1 MTTSRPAFY
10 ARTGSPLADLM
21 TLFHL
26 PYTMWHLSYVA
37 IGAALA
43 TEVDAQ
49 RLLGT
54 LIAFAF
60 GLGVGAHALDELHDR
75 PLSTGLSATSLRFLG
90 WGGLAAAATM
100 ALVGSYVISPVSL
113 IWGAAGVLLAAAY
126 ALEWSTWLH
135 SAAGFALAW
144 GAFPVLVGYWAQT
157 ESISVS
163 AVVVAGAAAILSM
176 AQRALSTP
184 ARHLRRNTTEA
195 NTAAGDQDWDHAT
208 LLSTWER
215 PLQLLALAHVLLAVG
230 LLFTHLPS

>member
-10 ARTGSPLADLM
+10 ARTGGRLADFV
-21 TLFHL
+21 TLLHL

-43 TEVDAQ
+43 TQIDGQ

-54 LIAFAF
+54 LVAFAL

-75 PLSTGLSATSLRFLG
+75 PLSTGLSPRSLRFLG
-90 WGGLAAAATM
+90 WGGLAAAA
-100 ALVGSYVISPVSL
+100 AIAVVGWYVISPVSL
-113 IWGAAGVLLAAAY
+113 VWGAAGVILAAAY
-126 ALEWSTWLH
+126 ALEWSSSLH
-135 SAAGFALAW
+135 STTGFAIAW

-163 AVVVAGAAAILSM
+163 AVIVAGAAAILSM
-176 AQRALSTP
+176 TQRALSTP
-184 ARHLRRNTTEA
+184 ARQVRRNLV
-195 NTAAGDQDWDHAT
+195 NVTAVVGDEDWDQSE

-215 PLQLLALAHVLLAVG
+215 PLQLLAFAHVVLAVG
-230 LLFTHLPS
+230 LLLTHLPA